1 MKIKLTEIRNVEPR
15 RAHGNIKEL
24 AESIRR
30 EGLLQPLVVNQDNKL
45 ICGRRRLE
53 AVSLLGWDEVEVYR
67 VETKDDIDSL
77 LKAIAENVMRLNLT
91 WQEEVRANEELEQL
105 REAKYG
111 KSTWG
116 GNRKSSSSNELER
129 PSLEKTAKETKQSIG
144 KLSQDIQLAKALK
157 EYPELE
163 KIKTKTGALIELKK
177 KRQKEEIKTLK
188 PPEGLYQVIVI
199 DPPWETMYNPT
210 GRRGGA
216 KYPTMTEI
224 EIKDIKL
231 PADKDCVLWLWTT
244 NKFLHEAFHILE
256 YWGFQYKNIFT
267 WVKSQLGLGDWG
279 RTQTEHI
286 LLGVKGK
293 PLVDFKNQK
302 NIIIADRKGHSEKPD
317 KFYKMVEKCCFGK
330 ARLDY
335 FARKQRKGWSS
346 YGDEVK

>member
-24 AESIRR
+24 AESIKR
-30 EGLLQPLVVNQDNKL
+30 EGLLQPLVINQNNKL
-45 ICGRRRLE
+45 ICGRRRFE
-53 AVSLLGWDEVEVYR
+53 AVRLLGWDGVEVYQIKT
-67 VETKDDIDSL
+67 EDDIDSL
-77 LKAIAENVMRLNLT
+77 SKAITENVMRLNLT
-91 WQEEVRANEELEQL
+91 WQEEVTAKEELDQLMREKFGEAPKHRPDKSSCNEELWSYRKTSQL
-105 REAKYG
+105 LQEAEG
-111 KSTWG
+111 KT
-116 GNRKSSSSNELER
+116 
-129 PSLEKTAKETKQSIG
+129 I
-144 KLSQDIQLAKALK
+144 QDIQLAREIKK
-157 EYPELE
+157 DPELE
-163 KIKTKTGALIELKK
+163 KVKTRTGALIELKK
-177 KRQKEEIKTLK
+177 KKQKEKIKTLEA
-188 PPEGLYQVIVI
+188 PEGLFQVIVI
-199 DPPWETMYNPT
+199 DPPWETIYNPT

-216 KYPTMTEI
+216 KYPTMSEI

-244 NKFLHEAFHILE
+244 NRFLHEAFHILE

-317 KFYKMVEKCCFGK
+317 EFYEMVEKCCFGK

-335 FARKQRKGWSS
+335 FARRQRKGWSS